1 MLKKLANSKIDNM
14 MEFWKD
20 ETSRIN
26 KSQKSQEINN
36 IYNEVREQ
44 FSDESSTTTV
54 YTEDEE
60 ICGYIITNKDNKI
73 LGILVKEAMRR
84 EGIGTRLIENCQK
97 KVNKMNV
104 EVSASNKVAIIFF
117 QKNGF
122 VTQKDEDDIC
132 YMEWNKDNKS
142 LVKLV
147 YFDNDIDEKYLKSA
161 LTIPY
166 ESMNI
171 QKIIEDS
178 DINNSEL
185 YSIKSYMKFR
195 KKIESIMNSE
205 IILLYIDYNN
215 YYKYLDDQIKEIAK
229 IKRIKLKVLLCEP
242 FSIENS
248 KKSTA
253 IKQIEQS
260 FKNYDIVKVD
270 CTVNSLQNDIAINQ
284 IFDKRM
290 EILVDKIQSVAQNV

>member
-270 CTVNSLQNDIAINQ
+270 CTVDSLQNDIAINQ